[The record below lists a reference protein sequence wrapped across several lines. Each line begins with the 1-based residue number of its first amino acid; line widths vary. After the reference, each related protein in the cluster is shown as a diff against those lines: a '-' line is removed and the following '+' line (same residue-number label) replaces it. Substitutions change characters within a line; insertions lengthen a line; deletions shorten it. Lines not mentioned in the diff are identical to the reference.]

1 MDSSVGG
8 VCANGCPLIVGD
20 VVACPGPA
28 ATELPLTAD
37 VVPVKTVVSFTPPAL
52 NLLLLA
58 FVDDVKLA
66 NAAAADA
73 ITLLLL
79 FGFVGFEFTV
89 DAVEGVPVAV
99 TVAVA
104 TAVVVIAIIEL
115 LSKYGVAMLLQFVIL
130 LFKFVS
136 KFVKFTV
143 CVAISAKRTRPFSF
157 PPDPMYLICRWVCAQ
172 KTNKMEEKIII
183 GIFYFIVFVVIV
195 VAFISI
201 FVWFEYCYIH
211 RLGANQ

>member
-1 MDSSVGG
+1 MIAKRFCDLQLSVRFKCSSLSTCYKRISIGVPFNESVPGCVRMDSSVGG

-89 DAVEGVPVAV
+89 DALEGVPVAV

-157 PPDPMYLICRWVCAQ
+157 PPDPMYLICRWVC
-172 KTNKMEEKIII
+172 
-183 GIFYFIVFVVIV
+183 V
-195 VAFISI
+195 
-201 FVWFEYCYIH
+201 
-211 RLGANQ
+211 